1 MIEQSNC
8 KGLPKSSSFV
18 NVSEDIEGGGVKM
31 KESNAFLSEMNTVT
45 ENHATSP
52 DPTRFEITEL
62 TTLEDL
68 YDFLYNNEQYNWV
81 DIWFHDGNTSGRI
94 ISLDFDYSK
103 GELTVGFTTCSDV
116 DRSLVISNSADISYR
131 VYEDNIEIS
140 TSHELMLQ
148 QKVLR
153 ELVIFSHRI

>member
-1 MIEQSNC
+1 
-8 KGLPKSSSFV
+8 
-18 NVSEDIEGGGVKM
+18 M

-52 DPTRFEITEL
+52 DPTRFEIAEL

-68 YDFLYNNEQYNWV
+68 YDFLYNNEQYSWV
-81 DIWFHDGNTSGRI
+81 DIWFHDGGNTSGRI

-116 DRSLVISNSADISYR
+116 DRSLVISDSADISYR

-140 TSHELMLQ
+140 TSHKLMLQ